1 MINYSKFLFSA
12 CVGSCVLFAVTSC
25 KDTDEFFT
33 DKSKETPVESN
44 SFDFSTTQTVDLF
57 VDYSDFE
64 TLGPVRFAIYATNPV
79 VNEHTD
85 DAYVD
90 ETIKPL
96 LETYTDENGK
106 FDQALT
112 LPAYAKVLHIVTGNL
127 AIGFDHSTAE
137 VVNHEAK
144 VVVKND
150 GSTMEVYASR
160 RAPGPG
166 ESTNELGKLKSTGY
180 EVNTSGITTA
190 TQVYK
195 EWGTPL
201 GHWNTATGRPVDYL
215 MDATAV
221 TTPGLVLTQQEVDA
235 MYNKACNI
243 LPNNSGIDNS
253 HYRTSADITLKDES
267 EVTITALGSF
277 TCWNSSL
284 GYYYYNESTKP
295 TNRMDLNVIM
305 LFPNT
310 QDGKRYTNGDYQNNI
325 GTVRGD
331 AIHLMYYP
339 HINESDAN
347 VRYSEASTK
356 FPKGTKIGFL
366 MRTNGWGMMGKE
378 YATKQTS
385 SSSPYNKAMN
395 IWASSTEGMSYANAN
410 LGSSFKKPNP
420 NGDART
426 ALFAYTDNNDSKY
439 CILSFEDACDDND
452 YNDLI
457 FALNPAKVF
466 LGLNDVEEG
475 KSTTSGVY
483 AFEDLWPNR
492 GDYDMNDV
500 MVDYKHELTYA
511 NQGKV
516 QKEVIRLKTF
526 QNVVGKVSGLAVRL
540 NTKTTPSS
548 IVMKKMAKGQTTEQT
563 VTFTKDDK
571 ENYYY
576 LTDNITAEL
585 NTTYIFELNYNTAIA
600 LSKTAE
606 IEPFI
611 WADVYDEEED
621 KTKRWEVHL
630 PGIAP
635 TKKMDRSFFG
645 TVDDRSNPSEGK
657 WYVRSGLYPFGFYL
671 AGASAD
677 MFEETI
683 LARPN
688 EGKPI
693 SNFYP
698 KFIDWATSKGEKNA
712 DWYLDPQN

>member
-90 ETIKPL
+90 ESIKPL

-106 FDQALT
+106 FDQTLT

-127 AIGFDHSTAE
+127 AIGFDHSTVE

-166 ESTNELGKLKSTGY
+166 ESTNELGKLKSTAY
-180 EVNTSGITTA
+180 EVNSSGIPTSV
-190 TQVYK
+190 QIYK
-195 EWGTPL
+195 EWVTPL
-201 GHWNTATGRPVDYL
+201 GTWNTASGRPDYH
-215 MDATAV
+215 MDKSTAS
-221 TTPGLVLTQQEVDA
+221 PGLFLADKEIDGMFNTI
-235 MYNKACNI
+235 CNI
-243 LPNNSGIDNS
+243 LPNGKDNS
-253 HYRTSADITLKDES
+253 RYKNAVDLTLKRAS
-267 EVTITALGSF
+267 EVSITILGSF
-277 TCWNSSL
+277 TCWNSTL
-284 GYYYYNESTKP
+284 GYYYYNDSNKP
-295 TNRMDLNVIM
+295 VNKQDLNVIM

-310 QDGKRYTNGDYQNNI
+310 QDGQRDKNWDYQGNI
-325 GTVRGD
+325 GTKRGD
-331 AIHLMYYP
+331 VVQLKYYP
-339 HINESDAN
+339 NINSSNPEERLSGETN
-347 VRYSEASTK
+347 I
-356 FPKGTKIGFL
+356 FPAGTKIGFL
-366 MRTNGWGMMGKE
+366 MRSNAWGMQGDE
-378 YATKQTS
+378 YCSKKTATNFW
-385 SSSPYNKAMN
+385 NKKMN
-395 IWASSTEGMSYANAN
+395 IWASTTEGLAYANPAIN
-410 LGSSFKKPNP
+410 GSFSKPNN
-420 NGDART
+420 NGEART
-426 ALFAYTDNNDSKY
+426 AEFSYTSDNGTQY
-439 CILSFEDACDDND
+439 TILAIEDACDDYD

-457 FALNPAKVF
+457 FAMNPANVF
-466 LGLNDVEEG
+466 IGLADVEKG

-483 AFEDLWPNR
+483 SFEDLWPNR

-500 MVDYKHELTYA
+500 LVDCKHEVTYDDA
-511 NQGKV
+511 GKV
-516 QKEVIRLKTF
+516 RKEVYRLKTF
-526 QNVVGKVSGLAVRL
+526 QNVVSKVSGLAVRL

-548 IVMKKMAKGQTTEQT
+548 MVMKKIAKGQTTEQT

-630 PGIAP
+630 PGVAP
-635 TKKMDRSFFG
+635 TKKMDMSFFG

-677 MFEETI
+677 QFEETI
-683 LARPN
+683 LLRPN

-693 SNFYP
+693 DNFYP
-698 KFIDWATSKGEKNA
+698 QFIEWAISKGEKCTE
-712 DWYLDPQN
+712 WYLYPQH